1 MSGTKTTRS
10 DLWKL
15 KIRKLWCRLAGRKD
29 ESLMLAFKEQRIRE
43 ELNLLNSEKPQKK
56 LK

>member
-1 MSGTKTTRS
+1 MSGTKTTRR

-43 ELNLLNSEKPQKK
+43 EMNLLTSEKPQQKQ
-56 LK
+56 

>member
-15 KIRKLWCRLAGRKD
+15 KIRKLWCWLTGRKD

-43 ELNLLNSEKPQKK
+43 ELNLLTLEKPQQKQ
-56 LK
+56 